1 MTLEISVL
9 MAQFPSEE
17 IARKSYEYRTLGLG
31 YCNLGSL
38 LMHMGIPY
46 ADDRAYAVC
55 GALSSIM
62 CGESYATS
70 AELAGSLG
78 PFPKYHENA
87 DHMLKVMRN
96 HKRAAYDA
104 KGSEYEGLTITPM
117 GIDAKRC
124 PSDLLD
130 AAKSAWDRAVHGGRN
145 TVIEML
151 RLPLSLR
158 LEP

>member
-1 MTLEISVL
+1 
-9 MAQFPSEE
+9 
-17 IARKSYEYRTLGLG
+17 
-31 YCNLGSL
+31 
-38 LMHMGIPY
+38 MHMGLPY

-96 HKRAAYDA
+96 HRERLMMRKEA
-104 KGSEYEGLTITPM
+104 
-117 GIDAKRC
+117 
-124 PSDLLD
+124 
-130 AAKSAWDRAVHGGRN
+130 N
-145 TVIEML
+145 TRV
-151 RLPLSLR
+151 
-158 LEP
+158 